1 MEKFFNIRNVL
12 IILIILISAIYI
24 VFMRS
29 KNPENSKTS
38 DLYYQL
44 INKDKVTLKLSY
56 SENDKH
62 GTIIFSTDKNSNKT
76 CQILELYNN
85 SKQAKENNT
94 THIKNITIIENKTKH
109 TYQLNYD
116 LNSYIDFG
124 KIEYNNDITDWIDNI
139 NRIVSRSKYYTKGYK
154 NINNTRMFTENF
166 PEQGY
171 TFYYDSNDLKYI
183 KQKDGFSGNEN
194 TLYEIK
200 LNYDFID
207 NSLLEIPNN
216 FTQSN

>member
-44 INKDKVTLKLSY
+44 INKDKVTLKLGY

-85 SKQAKENNT
+85 SKLAKENNT

>member
-1 MEKFFNIRNVL
+1 M
-12 IILIILISAIYI
+12 
-24 VFMRS
+24 
-29 KNPENSKTS
+29 
-38 DLYYQL
+38 
-44 INKDKVTLKLSY
+44 
-56 SENDKH
+56 
-62 GTIIFSTDKNSNKT
+62 
-76 CQILELYNN
+76 ELYNN

-216 FTQSN
+216 FTQIN

>member
-56 SENDKH
+56 SENDKY

>member
-1 MEKFFNIRNVL
+1 MKKFFNIRNVL
-12 IILIILISAIYI
+12 VILIILISVIYI

>member
-1 MEKFFNIRNVL
+1 
-12 IILIILISAIYI
+12 
-24 VFMRS
+24 
-29 KNPENSKTS
+29 
-38 DLYYQL
+38 
-44 INKDKVTLKLSY
+44 
-56 SENDKH
+56 
-62 GTIIFSTDKNSNKT
+62 
-76 CQILELYNN
+76 
-85 SKQAKENNT
+85 
-94 THIKNITIIENKTKH
+94 
-109 TYQLNYD
+109 
-116 LNSYIDFG
+116 
-124 KIEYNNDITDWIDNI
+124 
-139 NRIVSRSKYYTKGYK
+139 
-154 NINNTRMFTENF
+154 MFTENF